1 MEEVVSHR
9 AQYQGREKH
18 QRAHGAA
25 MRIEEMAQTRDLMD
39 TDINPTG

>member
-9 AQYQGREKH
+9 TQYQGRGKH

-25 MRIEEMAQTRDLMD
+25 MRIEEMAQTRVPMD
-39 TDINPTG
+39 IDINPTG